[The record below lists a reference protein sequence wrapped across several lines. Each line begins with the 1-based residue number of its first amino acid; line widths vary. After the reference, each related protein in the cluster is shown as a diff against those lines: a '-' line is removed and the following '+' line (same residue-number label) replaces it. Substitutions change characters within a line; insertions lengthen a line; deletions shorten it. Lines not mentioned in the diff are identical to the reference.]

1 MRDSDENLYDI
12 AIIGLAGRFPG
23 ARNVDEFWQNLRG
36 GVESISH
43 FSDEELK
50 AAGVDAALLS
60 DARYVK
66 ARGVLEDTDLFDASF
81 FGFSPHEAELTNP
94 QHRLLLECAWETL
107 EVAGYD
113 PEAYSG
119 SIGVFAGLSS
129 NAYILNLYANR
140 SVADPAGAFQF
151 IIGNDKDHAPTR
163 VSYLLNLRGP
173 SMNVQ
178 TACSSSL
185 VAVYLAC
192 QSLLGRQCDMALA
205 GGASVSDVQKAGY
218 WYVEG
223 GIKSPDGHC
232 RAFDA
237 GAQGTVGGSGL
248 GLVLLK
254 RMADA
259 LADGDCIHAVI
270 KGAATNNDGAARVG
284 YTAPSVNGQA
294 EVIAEALAVAGVD
307 AETIGYVEA
316 HGTGTP
322 LGDPIE
328 VAALTQAFSMSA
340 RARGFCAIG
349 SVKTNIG
356 HLDAAA
362 GVAGLIKAILA
373 LKHKEIPPS
382 LHFSSPNPRIDF
394 ANSPFYVN
402 QSLSAWKRGATQRR
416 ASVSS
421 FGMGGTNAH
430 VILEE
435 APPQRPSPTGRL
447 WHLLPLSART
457 EPALNAATANLSHYL
472 QTHPDLN
479 LADVA
484 YTLQV
489 GRRAFKHRCVFICQ
503 TLAGAVD
510 ALKTSE
516 SDATPAPAPESHQ
529 TPRIAFM
536 FPGGGAQ
543 HAGMASG
550 IYRSEPTFRKCVDQC
565 LELLDP
571 GAGAELR
578 RLLKLHGDD
587 SRQSERLSE
596 ELQKTS
602 VALPALF
609 ITEYALAR
617 LWMSWGVKPD
627 AMIGHSLGEYVAACL
642 AGSLSLEDALGLVSL
657 RGRLFEKLPHGV
669 MLSVPLPESAVIP
682 FLNDHLSLAAVNG
695 PSLCVVSGALGA
707 VEDLEARLKE
717 AAVDCR
723 RLHISVAAH
732 SRLVTP
738 ILDEFAA
745 FVSRIR
751 PQEPQIPYV
760 SNVTGAWVTASQATD
775 TAYWVRHLRETVRF
789 AEGLDELSRGGAQV
803 FLEVGPSNTLCVLAG
818 QALSQQPEKIVLPSL
833 PHPQDSR
840 SDTESML
847 SALGQLWMAG
857 VKIDW
862 PAFHAHE
869 RRFRAPLPTYPFERQ
884 RYWIE
889 RQPERPQRMSAYREP
904 SGARKD
910 LAEWFYLPYW
920 KPEARLAVTANDN
933 VFRRK
938 GAWLLFLDECGLGA
952 QLAARLS
959 GLEQDAITVSAG
971 AGFTR
976 RGAGAYVIDPER
988 REDYDRL
995 FDELRNA
1002 GKAPEMI
1009 LHLWGV
1015 TMKEDGRLNCACRAQ
1030 FLHLS
1035 FYSLLYLA
1043 QSIGDAAPT
1052 RLSVISSNAQAVNG
1066 QETICPEKAT
1076 TVGLCKVIPQEYLN
1090 VSCRS
1095 IDVVIPPAGK
1105 STERLVERLLAEV
1118 TDEFSD
1124 PVVALRGNLRW
1135 LPAYEE
1141 TRLDRVSAYSTR
1153 LRRQGVYL
1161 ITGGLGGVG
1170 SLLAEYLA
1178 RAVKARLI
1186 LLGRSPLPPREQWEQ
1201 WVKDRDRNDPVS
1213 RKIMQIWSLEEMGAE
1228 VLPVSAD
1235 VTDEWRMKAAVDQA
1249 IERYGTINGVIHA
1262 AGVPFGGMIQ
1272 RTTQE
1277 EAAGVLAPKVEGARV
1292 LETVFEGRR
1301 LDFMLLC
1308 SALNAALGA
1317 FGHAAYCAANLF
1329 LDAFAHYHTAKN
1341 GVPTISVNWDAW
1353 RGVGMAAGLSTG
1365 PELDEKREER
1375 FSHGILPEEGTDA
1388 FDRILSIGAAQV
1400 LVSTRDFHQLAARQ
1414 KGLTAAD
1421 SLDRLKKETLP
1432 ARPRRPRPQLA
1443 EAFVAPRDESEERI
1457 ADLWRQLL
1465 GIEPIGIHDNFF
1477 ALGGH
1482 SLLAVQLIARAR
1494 DAFDANLPLRSFF
1507 ESPTV
1512 AGLAAALKA
1521 HNEGESDQLRRLD
1534 AILSEIEQ
1542 LTGEERLSEALQ
1554 ETQRAE

>member
-113 PEAYSG
+113 PEAYGG
-119 SIGVFAGLSS
+119 SIGMFAGLSS
-129 NAYILNLYANR
+129 NAYILNLYADR

-173 SMNVQ
+173 SLNVQ

-205 GGASVSDVQKAGY
+205 GGVSVSDVQKAGY

-259 LADGDCIHAVI
+259 LADGDCVHAVI
-270 KGAATNNDGAARVG
+270 NGAAINNDGSARVG

-294 EVIAEALAVAGVD
+294 EVVAEALAVAGVD

-316 HGTGTP
+316 HGAGTA

-340 RARGFCAIG
+340 KAKGFCAIS

-362 GVAGLIKAILA
+362 GVAGLIKAVLA

-382 LHFSSPNPRIDF
+382 LHFTSPNPRIDF

-402 QSLSAWKRGATQRR
+402 QRLSAWKRGGTPRR
-416 ASVSS
+416 AGVSS

-435 APPQRPSPTGRL
+435 APPRRPAPTSRP
-447 WHLLPLSART
+447 WHLLTLSART
-457 EPALNAATANLSHYL
+457 EPALKAATANLSHYL
-472 QTHPDLN
+472 QAHPDWN
-479 LADVA
+479 LADIA

-489 GRRAFKHRCVFICQ
+489 GRRTFNHRRVFICQ

-510 ALKTSE
+510 ALKTGE
-516 SDATPAPAPESHQ
+516 SDAPPAPVPESPPA
-529 TPRIAFM
+529 PRIAFM

-543 HAGMASG
+543 HAGMAAG

-571 GAGAELR
+571 GAGEELR
-578 RLLKLHGDD
+578 RLLKLHRGD
-587 SRQSERLSE
+587 SGQPKRSNE
-596 ELQKTS
+596 ELQRTS
-602 VALPALF
+602 VALPTLF

-642 AGSLSLEDALGLVSL
+642 AGVLSLEDALGMVSL

-669 MLSVPLPESAVIP
+669 MLSVSLPESAIIP

-695 PSLCVVSGALGA
+695 PSLCVISGALGA
-707 VEDLEARLKE
+707 IEDLETRLKE

-789 AEGLDELSRGGAQV
+789 AEGLDELSRGGSQV

-818 QALSQQPEKIVLPSL
+818 QALTQQSEKIILPSL
-833 PHPQDSR
+833 PHPQDPR

-847 SALGQLWMAG
+847 SALGQLWTAG

-889 RQPERPQRMSAYREP
+889 RQPKRPQRMSAYREP

-920 KPEARLAVTANDN
+920 KPEARLAAAANDG

-938 GAWLLFLDECGLGA
+938 STWLLFLDECGLGA

-959 GLEQDAITVSAG
+959 GLEQDVITVSIG

-976 RGAGAYVIDPER
+976 RGAGAYTINPER
-988 REDYDRL
+988 REDYDLL
-995 FDELRNA
+995 FDDLRNT
-1002 GKAPEMI
+1002 GKAPEMV
-1009 LHLWGV
+1009 LHLWAV
-1015 TMKEDGRLNCACRAQ
+1015 TMEEEGQLSRARLLQ
-1030 FLHLS
+1030 LS
-1035 FYSLLYLA
+1035 LYSLLYLA
-1043 QSIGDAAPT
+1043 QSIGDATPT
-1052 RLSVISSNAQAVNG
+1052 GLSVISSNAQAVNG
-1066 QETICPEKAT
+1066 QETICPEKAAAI
-1076 TVGLCKVIPQEYLN
+1076 GLCKVIPQEYLN
-1090 VSCRS
+1090 INCRS
-1095 IDVVIPPAGK
+1095 IDIAISPASK
-1105 STERLVERLLAEV
+1105 PAERLVERLLAEV

-1141 TRLDRVSAYSTR
+1141 TRLDRVSSHSTR
-1153 LRRQGVYL
+1153 LRRRGVYL

-1178 RAVKARLI
+1178 RAVNARLI
-1186 LLGRSPLPPREQWEQ
+1186 LLGRSPLPPRERWEE
-1201 WVKDRDRNDPVS
+1201 WVKDLDRNDPVS
-1213 RKIMQIWSLEEMGAE
+1213 RKIMRIRSLEELGCE
-1228 VLPVSAD
+1228 VLPISAD
-1235 VTDEWRMKAAVDQA
+1235 VTDELQMKAAVDQA

-1262 AGVPFGGMIQ
+1262 AGVAFGGMIQ
-1272 RTTQE
+1272 RTTPE
-1277 EAAGVLAPKVEGARV
+1277 EAASVLAPKVEGARV
-1292 LETVFEGRR
+1292 LETVFDGRQ
-1301 LDFMLLC
+1301 LDFILLC

-1329 LDAFAHYHTAKN
+1329 LDAFAHYHTARN
-1341 GVPTISVNWDAW
+1341 GAPTISVNWDAW
-1353 RGVGMAAGLSTG
+1353 RGVGMAADLSTG
-1365 PELDEKREER
+1365 PDLDGKREER

-1388 FDRILSIGAAQV
+1388 FDRILSTGAAQV
-1400 LVSTRDFHQLAARQ
+1400 LVSTRDFHGLAARQ

-1432 ARPRRPRPQLA
+1432 ARPKRPRPQLA
-1443 EAFVAPRDESEERI
+1443 EAYVAPRDESEERI

-1482 SLLAVQLIARAR
+1482 SLLAVQLISRAR

-1507 ESPTV
+1507 EAPTV

-1554 ETQRAE
+1554 EPRRAE